1 MNISPQL
8 VFASVLLIPSVI
20 AVAQVEFEIDE
31 KQSQVDQSLTLEVPF
46 AGTWIGDYDA
56 KSNPDGTQTR
66 PGLFGGSG
74 NNPINYSAAFS
85 IDGGGL
91 SQPSG
96 GFSVEVDEEGLSGVL
111 DDLMVDLLNGQ
122 PTDVGLTIGLTYSSF
137 NTINPFS
144 IYPGGIPISLPLGN
158 AQIISTS
165 LESTGPAPITL
176 IPDGDGYLFTGLMN
190 AVNRSE
196 VEFGA
201 GVQAFEVPVIVPLA
215 GTLAEVEGE
224 WVMTV
229 TFSQSVSDEQP
240 VEDAPPFENI
250 PVPLPTLPPSDNT
263 ANLLMSGA
271 ITSYTVD
278 SLLDV
283 QLIAR
288 GSASGIFADLNGDGI
303 VDGGDLGLLVIAWG
317 VNPDSPADLN
327 GDGLVD
333 GGDLGLLVLAWTPK

>member
-1 MNISPQL
+1 MNISPRQL
-8 VFASVLLIPSVI
+8 VAAVLLIPSVI
-20 AVAQVEFEIDE
+20 AVAEVDFEIDQ
-31 KQSQVDQSLTLEVPF
+31 KQSQVDQSLNLEVPF
-46 AGTWIGDYDA
+46 AGVWIGDYDA

-96 GFSVEVDEEGLSGVL
+96 SFSVALDEEGLSGVL
-111 DDLMVDLLNGQ
+111 DALVVDLLSGQ
-122 PTDVGLTIGLTYSSF
+122 SSEVGLTIDLAYSSF

-158 AQIISTS
+158 AQVISAS
-165 LESTGPAPITL
+165 LESTGPAPIVL
-176 IPDGDGYLFTGLMN
+176 VPDGEGYFFTGLMN
-190 AVNRSE
+190 GVNRSE
-196 VEFGA
+196 VELGT
-201 GVQAFEVPVIVPLA
+201 GVQEFEVPVIIPLA
-215 GTLAEVEGE
+215 GTLAEVGNE

-229 TFSQSVSDEQP
+229 TFSQAVSDEQP

-288 GSASGIFADLNGDGI
+288 GSASGIFGDLNGDGI
-303 VDGGDLGLLVIAWG
+303 VDGGDRGLLIIDGG
-317 VNPDSPADLN
+317 VNPGSPADLN

-333 GGDLGLLVLAWTPK
+333 GGDLGLMVLAWTPM